1 MFTLQKEQKL
11 GILKAAIAQK
21 KERRRSSA
29 QPEIAAVAEIDSSFN
44 NNVETKVAP
53 NNDVGLRNRRNGEA
67 TTNGEAT
74 NTVTQSAVT
83 DLERTTSLRG
93 ITVLRGQTQKDVSGH
108 PSVLQ
113 RIPC

>member
-53 NNDVGLRNRRNGEA
+53 SNDVGLRNRRNGEA

-93 ITVLRGQTQKDVSGH
+93 ITVLRGQTQNPRPPDEHVESY
-108 PSVLQ
+108 L
-113 RIPC
+113 